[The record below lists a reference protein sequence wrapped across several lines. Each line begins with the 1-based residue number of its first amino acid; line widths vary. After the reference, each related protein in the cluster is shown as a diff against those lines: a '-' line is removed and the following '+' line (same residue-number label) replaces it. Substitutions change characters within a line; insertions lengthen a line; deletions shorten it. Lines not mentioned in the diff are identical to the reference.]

1 MDKEELIMSQYRL
14 YSEQKEKFVDRAF
27 MTNKFYMV
35 LILAL
40 FFLVYVTQHFALGRL
55 SAPCVFCISGMISC
69 ALWWLN
75 VDSYNCL
82 IKIKFSKVLE
92 EIEKQLPYQPYAM
105 EYKAIKDYRRNK
117 KGFLFSDI
125 QKMFAI
131 VAFLL
136 FFILLLIDSI
146 PRFVSVGL

>member
-1 MDKEELIMSQYRL
+1 MSNDELIMAQYRL
-14 YSEQKEKFVDRAF
+14 YSEQKEKFVDRTF

-40 FFLVYVTQHFALGRL
+40 FFLVFITQKFAIGRV
-55 SAPCVFCISGMISC
+55 SAPSVFCLAGIISC

-82 IKIKFSKVLE
+82 IKIKYSKVLE
-92 EIEKQLPYQPYAM
+92 EIEKQLPYQPNAM
-105 EYKAIKDYRRNK
+105 EYKAIKDYRINK

-136 FFILLLIDSI
+136 FFILLLIEFI
-146 PRFVSVGL
+146 PRFVNVGL